1 MSDYEKN
8 AANDADEESD
18 DSSVASSME
27 DNDIEQAADTSA
39 DLFKGKKVVNTLS
52 SSGQLKQK
60 KAKGHNVKLKIV
72 DDDDEEEEGE
82 GDDDDESL
90 KLEEEEEE
98 EEEED
103 MDSSESNSSGT
114 EEDDGEEEDDDDD
127 DDEEGNKKKTTSK
140 KKKTT
145 TKKKSKKKKTA
156 SKKEK
161 VAAMDSED
169 ELDSYLNTHYNST
182 QQKKSAHKSTFV
194 HDGDDEEDDDT
205 NQGESFDGVEEL
217 DDDDDDDSEYSSDSS
232 YENNEDYLQ
241 KLSSTY
247 SAGIVET
254 NHREL
259 LQFSSEETMAMTKIV
274 RDEQGTVCDPY
285 HRTIPFLTKYEK
297 ARVLGERA
305 KQINQGSAPFIDL
318 KEHGMAHVFDGYL
331 IACAELESKKIPF
344 IVRRP
349 IANGQFEFWKL
360 EDLEIL

>member
-1 MSDYEKN
+1 MSEYDKN
-8 AANDADEESD
+8 AADADEESD
-18 DSSVASSME
+18 ESSVASSME
-27 DNDIEQAADTSA
+27 DNDIEQAADTS
-39 DLFKGKKVVNTLS
+39 DLFNGKKVVNTLS

-72 DDDDEEEEGE
+72 DDDDENDEEGE
-82 GDDDDESL
+82 EEESL
-90 KLEEEEEE
+90 KLEEEEEDNDSSE
-98 EEEED
+98 SDSSATEEEED
-103 MDSSESNSSGT
+103 GEDED
-114 EEDDGEEEDDDDD
+114 EEDDDD
-127 DDEEGNKKKTTSK
+127 DDEEGNKKKKKAKTKKTTLSK
-140 KKKTT
+140 KKKT
-145 TKKKSKKKKTA
+145 

-169 ELDSYLNTHYNST
+169 ELDNYLNTHYN
-182 QQKKSAHKSTFV
+182 QHKKTIAHKKPFD
-194 HDGDDEEDDDT
+194 HHEEDDDAEQDDEHM
-205 NQGESFDGVEEL
+205 NESFDEEDE
-217 DDDDDDDSEYSSDSS
+217 DDDGDIHSEYSSDSS

>member
-1 MSDYEKN
+1 MSEYDKN
-8 AANDADEESD
+8 AAKDADDESD
-18 DSSVASSME
+18 ESSVASSME
-27 DNDIEQAADTSA
+27 DNDIEQAADTS

-72 DDDDEEEEGE
+72 DDDDENDEEEGE
-82 GDDDDESL
+82 EDDSL
-90 KLEEEEEE
+90 KLEEEEE
-98 EEEED
+98 D
-103 MDSSESNSSGT
+103 NDSSESGDSS
-114 EEDDGEEEDDDDD
+114 EDDGEEEEEDDDDDD
-127 DDEEGNKKKTTSK
+127 DDEEGNKKKTAK
-140 KKKTT
+140 KKKPANPK
-145 TKKKSKKKKTA
+145 KKKSAT

-169 ELDSYLNTHYNST
+169 ELDSYFNTHYN
-182 QQKKSAHKSTFV
+182 QHKKTSVHKKLLV
-194 HDGDDEEDDDT
+194 
-205 NQGESFDGVEEL
+205 
-217 DDDDDDDSEYSSDSS
+217 DDDDDDEEAVHTNESFHGDDNDEEEEEEEEDDNRSEYSSDSS